1 MSEEKK
7 DEVKLT
13 KREAQEEKMRLDGYP
28 NKCPG
33 LADDP
38 AAGGAAESAMHAAD
52 RSATALGW
60 TIMWDQA
67 YDDDDNPIIGKVQIY
82 SN

>member
-1 MSEEKK
+1 MSEKK
-7 DEVKLT
+7 KEEVTLT
-13 KREAQEEKMRLDGYP
+13 KRQAQEEKMRQNGFP

-38 AAGGAAESAMHAAD
+38 AAGGQAEVAMHGAD

-67 YDDDDNPIIGKVQIY
+67 YDDNDNPIPGKVQIY